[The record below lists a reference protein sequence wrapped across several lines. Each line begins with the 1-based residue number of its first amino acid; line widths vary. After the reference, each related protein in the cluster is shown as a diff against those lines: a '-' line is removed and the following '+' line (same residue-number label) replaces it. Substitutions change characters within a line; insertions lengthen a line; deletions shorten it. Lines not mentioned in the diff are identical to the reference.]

1 MGVIRREESREGKNQ
16 EKGEEE
22 ACLFLLV
29 RYAESVCFVA
39 NFKEARC
46 AVNDVWSQHIGLKLV
61 DTLFVPG
68 VEEAVRLPRAVA
80 TSAQW
85 CATGAPAF

>member
-1 MGVIRREESREGKNQ
+1 MAAIRL
-16 EKGEEE
+16 

-29 RYAESVCFVA
+29 RYAESVGFVA

-46 AVNDVWSQHIGLKLV
+46 AVNDVRNQHIGLKLV
-61 DTLFVPG
+61 DTLFVSG
-68 VEEAVRLPRAVA
+68 EEEAVRLPRAVA
-80 TSAQW
+80 ASAQW